1 MFCKFRPITSLC
13 WGLGIAVI
21 FFMASGC
28 SREYYKAEADKEV
41 YEIIDDKWQESF
53 GSKVNYVINDL
64 PASPNDVQI
73 ENSVPPSGVITLAQA
88 VAMATGHNR
97 QYQSQKEQL
106 YLKALDLTL
115 VRHQFAKQWFGTFDA
130 QYVRDSEDEE
140 VSYDAGVGFSQLL
153 ADGAIVSTSLALDW
167 ARFLTGD
174 PQTSL
179 GSVLSASITQPL
191 LRGHGRKVVRE
202 NLTQAERDVLYQ
214 IRSFNRFRK
223 TFVVSIITDY
233 YRVLQL
239 KDVATNAENNWKRK
253 EQLRK
258 RLEMEADEGQTARF
272 LVDQAEQ
279 SELSARDSWVRAM
292 QSYEQQLDE
301 FKIRLSLPTS
311 TKVKLDENELKALVE
326 KGIIEADYTL
336 GAAIETALLR
346 RLDLAN
352 SRDGVDDTARKVIV
366 AADGLGTQLDLIGS
380 AGVGSTEE
388 TDFTRLRF
396 HEGTYSLGL
405 RADLPLDRKA
415 ERNAYREALVL
426 LEQRQRQFD
435 NDRDNV
441 ELDVREAHR
450 RLQQEAKSYG
460 TQYVALELAQKRVD
474 VSPLLWEAGRSNA
487 RDLIESQDALLEA
500 QNRLTAALVA
510 HLIAKLN
517 FFQDVGILQVMPD
530 GMWEQRVQ

>member
-1 MFCKFRPITSLC
+1 
-13 WGLGIAVI
+13 
-21 FFMASGC
+21 
-28 SREYYKAEADKEV
+28 
-41 YEIIDDKWQESF
+41 
-53 GSKVNYVINDL
+53 
-64 PASPNDVQI
+64 
-73 ENSVPPSGVITLAQA
+73 
-88 VAMATGHNR
+88 MATAHNR

-115 VRHQFAKQWFGTFDA
+115 VRHQFAKQWFGIFDA
-130 QYVRDSEDEE
+130 QYVRNSEDEE

-153 ADGAIVSTSLALDW
+153 ADGAVVSASLALDW

-179 GSVLSASITQPL
+179 GSVLTASITQPL
-191 LRGHGRKVVRE
+191 LRGRGREVVQE
-202 NLTQAERDVLYQ
+202 KLTQAERDVLYQ

-239 KDVATNAENNWKRK
+239 RDATTNAENNWKRK

-258 RLEMEADEGQTARF
+258 RLEMEAEEGQTARF

-279 SELSARDSWVRAM
+279 SELSARDNWVRAM
-292 QSYEQQLDE
+292 RSYEQQLDE

-311 TKVKLDENELKALVE
+311 AKVKLDEKELKALLE
-326 KGIIEADYTL
+326 KGITEPDYTL
-336 GAAIETALLR
+336 GSAIETALLW

-352 SRDGVDDTARKVIV
+352 SRDGVDDAARKVIV

-380 AGVGSTEE
+380 AGVDSTEE

-396 HEGTYSLGL
+396 HEGTYSLGV

-415 ERNAYREALVL
+415 ERNAYREALIAL
-426 LEQRQRQFD
+426 DQQQRQFD

-450 RLQQEAKSYG
+450 RLQQEAKSYS
-460 TQYVALELAQKRVD
+460 TQYLAMELARKRVD
-474 VSPLLWEAGRSNA
+474 VSPLLWEAGRLNA
-487 RDLIESQDALLEA
+487 RDYIESQDALLEA
-500 QNRLTAALVA
+500 QNRLTDALVA

-517 FFQDVGILQVMPD
+517 FFQDIGLLQVRPD